1 MRIRAEEPRLLS
13 KCAKSFPNSVN
24 VPKDLEAVA
33 EAAEEEEAVDE
44 DTAAEAVAE
53 VVARQAVG
61 DLVEAEVEVEE
72 VEVDALEDASEA
84 DGDRS
89 NRVQGTV

>member
-1 MRIRAEEPRLLS
+1 MRILAEEPRLLS

-33 EAAEEEEAVDE
+33 EAAEEEEA
-44 DTAAEAVAE
+44 AAEAVAE
-53 VVARQAVG
+53 VVARQAAG

>member
-1 MRIRAEEPRLLS
+1 
-13 KCAKSFPNSVN
+13 
-24 VPKDLEAVA
+24 VA
-33 EAAEEEEAVDE
+33 E

-53 VVARQAVG
+53 VVARQAAG

-72 VEVDALEDASEA
+72 VEVEEVEVDASEDASE
-84 DGDRS
+84 DDVDWS